1 MIVKLRRLV
10 VLFFLL
16 ISMSISGCA
25 SKDVVNENKNNLI
38 FQESISPN
46 EQYVDNQEDVVHYT
60 VEVYQ
65 ENDDTLSIH
74 AKSNSKLFEPLD
86 YEFYIDKSFSK
97 DDITVE
103 WTTLMGS
110 AEATKEN
117 QLCIAMVKVKGTN
130 EAIKINFINRGIELI
145 KDALAK

>member
-1 MIVKLRRLV
+1 MKLKRLV
-10 VLFFLL
+10 AVFFLL
-16 ISMSISGCA
+16 ISMSVSGCA
-25 SKDVVNENKNNLI
+25 SKDIVDKNNNLI
-38 FQESISPN
+38 YQESISPN
-46 EQYVDNQEDVVHYT
+46 EQYVDNKEDVVHYT

-117 QLCIAMVKVKGTN
+117 QLCVAMVKVKGTN
-130 EAIKINFINRGIELI
+130 EAIKINFINRDIELI
-145 KDALAK
+145 EDALAK

>member
-1 MIVKLRRLV
+1 MKLKRLV
-10 VLFFLL
+10 AVFFLL
-16 ISMSISGCA
+16 ISMSVSGCA
-25 SKDVVNENKNNLI
+25 SKDIVDKNNNLI
-38 FQESISPN
+38 YQESISPN

-110 AEATKEN
+110 TEATKEN

-145 KDALAK
+145 EDTLAK

>member
-1 MIVKLRRLV
+1 MKLRRLV
-10 VLFFLL
+10 VLFSLL

-25 SKDVVNENKNNLI
+25 SKDVVDKNNNLI
-38 FQESISPN
+38 YQESISPN

-110 AEATKEN
+110 TEATKEN

-145 KDALAK
+145 EDALAK

>member
-25 SKDVVNENKNNLI
+25 SKDVVDKNNNLI
-38 FQESISPN
+38 YQESISPN

-103 WTTLMGS
+103 WTTLMES
-110 AEATKEN
+110 TEATKEN

-145 KDALAK
+145 EDALAK